1 MAQGHPRYK
10 GDVDILP
17 PPGSSSPIGNTGNR
31 RSRWKLTSR
40 LGYAG
45 RRSALFVSKCSMD
58 ANIAARF
65 VYRRIQSPVGTARVP
80 ARACGPVGVS
90 SPLRRSPQ
98 AFFSS
103 GRHAECCTRLFLV
116 FSQREWKAA
125 PRRWYH
131 RLVRRLLLI
140 SDLFSIAPLFQN
152 HLLKLENFFGLKRD
166 LKRDTRD

>member
-1 MAQGHPRYK
+1 MTFQ
-10 GDVDILP
+10 ILP
-17 PPGSSSPIGNTGNR
+17 PPGSSTPIGNTSDR

-45 RRSALFVSKCSMD
+45 FRLALFESKCSMD
-58 ANIAARF
+58 VNIAARF

-80 ARACGPVGVS
+80 ARACGPVGAS

-103 GRHAECCTRLFLV
+103 GRHSECCTRLFLV

-125 PRRWYH
+125 LRRWYH
-131 RLVRRLLLI
+131 HLVRRLLLI
-140 SDLFSIAPLFQN
+140 SVLFSIPPLFQN
-152 HLLKLENFFGLKRD
+152 HLLKLENSVGLKRD